1 MTPAAAVPAAAGSS
15 GAAASA
21 SLEQRERAVEIKERV
36 RASRMPRDPTGGL
49 TAPFPSPPAPRRGRS

>member
-21 SLEQRERAVEIKERV
+21 SLEQRERAVAIKEQV
-36 RASRMPRDPTGGL
+36 RASRMSRDPTGGL
-49 TAPFPSPPAPRRGRS
+49 TDLPPAPRRHRS